1 MHQPSQE
8 AALAPRIPRLVLHVG
23 IHKTGTTTLQVA
35 LESLRGQLAAKG
47 VALVTIEQM
56 KQLPHERAWKAR
68 RTTNPDEAPLF
79 RQELIELVTSEVD
92 AVVAATGEPVKQ
104 VLISNERMVG
114 ARMPSEGDTPLF
126 RPVAVASTSEII
138 EILSPES
145 THVAIYTRRQDR
157 LIESCYLWEIQK
169 GLAHSVRE
177 QFPYLDEPVLH
188 YFDLVRRLQSIPE
201 VGSMRVR
208 PFEMIRAGSLAY
220 LDDFLINLGL
230 QGEIGFSSFD
240 GNPAENL
247 SYSQRALDIAL
258 TISPHLDTKKQRDA
272 VRRFLKRQFTVDDYG
287 PARIITDEQRSAM
300 IEMYRPDNERL
311 FATYMPDL
319 PVESYSSEAETR
331 QLGKVLTPITV

>member
-1 MHQPSQE
+1 MVPH
-8 AALAPRIPRLVLHVG
+8 IPRLVLHVG

-35 LESLRGQLAAKG
+35 LDSLRGQLAAKG
-47 VALVTIEQM
+47 IALVTIEQM

-68 RTTNPDEAPLF
+68 RTTNPAETPFF
-79 RQELIELVTSEVD
+79 RKELSELVSREIET
-92 AVVAATGEPVKQ
+92 VVAATGEPVRQ
-104 VLISNERMVG
+104 LLISNERMVG
-114 ARMPSEGDTPLF
+114 ARMPSEGDTPVF
-126 RPVAVASTSEII
+126 RPVAVPSTRQII
-138 EILSPES
+138 EILNPDS

-169 GLAHSVRE
+169 GLSHTVHK

-201 VGSMRVR
+201 VGSIRVR

-220 LDDFLINLGL
+220 LDDFLINLDM
-230 QGEIGFSSFD
+230 QGALDFSEFD
-240 GNPAENL
+240 TNPAENL

-258 TISPHLDTKKQRDA
+258 TINSSLDTKKQRDA

-287 PARIITDEQRSAM
+287 PARIITDEERADM
-300 IEMYRPDNERL
+300 IDMYRPDNERL

-319 PVESYSSEAETR
+319 PVESYSSEENTKA
-331 QLGKVLTPITV
+331 LGKVLTPITA